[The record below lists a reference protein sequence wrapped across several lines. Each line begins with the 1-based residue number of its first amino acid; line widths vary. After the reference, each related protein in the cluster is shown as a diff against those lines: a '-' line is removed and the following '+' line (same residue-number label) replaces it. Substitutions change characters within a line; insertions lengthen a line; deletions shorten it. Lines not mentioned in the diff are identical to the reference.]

1 MKQLSLPF
9 RRPAVAALAVS
20 LVLAALLIGIHRVNA
35 RSLVGF
41 HGVTHSAI
49 AFSVLQGHVP
59 PENPLAVGLDLPYY
73 WAYHLLLAGV
83 ARLLTWPP
91 VYAAELI
98 NVATVIGMSLLVIRV
113 GRWLLGSLRGGLIAL
128 AFALFAANPL
138 GPIFLA
144 YQVLTGTVGLAF
156 SDFARSPSHP
166 MLRAMYLNGDVR
178 WGSGF
183 FFLLQPSSRCIAFFA
198 SILAAALV
206 CRSLARATWPR
217 GFGITLS
224 IAVACAMNPIVG
236 TGAAFA
242 LGLGLLAVSRVWSP
256 DRPRIAPR
264 TLVAFWVSLGAG
276 VVLSFPTYSQ
286 LLNDHSVGLP
296 IEGPLSAVLPKALY
310 AVLFGLIPIGLTT
323 LAWWQGRLER
333 PQLRVL
339 AVGGLSLV
347 VLCTLTHVPAGREHS
362 FFNLAL
368 YFLAFPAAAACLP
381 GCSASP
387 ARIRQ
392 ARRSTRAA
400 VAALVPVTAITLFA
414 FVYRQPIPLHAD
426 GMYLRDPRDPDRAA
440 TYAWLAE
447 NTPPDALVLTNVR
460 DGKQTAFYDSESEIP
475 AMTGRSLF
483 IDVHGWCMPADA
495 RAQERREIVSSL
507 FKAAALTSAQT
518 QMLDEPHRPLFALGR
533 SSEDAQ
539 ALAAGGHRPLF
550 RAGVYTV
557 YELRPAAPPAS
568 LTSRVPAKDQP

>member
-1 MKQLSLPF
+1 MKPFPLLS
-9 RRPAVAALAVS
+9 RRPTVAALAVGLGLAC
-20 LVLAALLIGIHRVNA
+20 LVVAIHRANA

-49 AFSVLQGHVP
+49 AFSVLQGHIP

-98 NVATVIGMSLLVIRV
+98 NVATVIGMSLLVVRV

-128 AFALFAANPL
+128 AFALFAVNPL

-144 YQVLTGTVGLAF
+144 YQVLSGTVGLAI
-156 SDFARSPSHP
+156 SEFARSPSHP
-166 MLRAMYLNGDVR
+166 MLRAMYLNDDVR

-183 FFLLQPSSRCIAFFA
+183 FFFLQPSSRSIAF
-198 SILAAALV
+198 LAAVSAAVLI
-206 CRSLARATWPR
+206 CRSLTRLPWLR
-217 GFGITLS
+217 GLGVALSTGI
-224 IAVACAMNPIVG
+224 ACSMNPVVG
-236 TGAAFA
+236 TGTAFG
-242 LGLGLLAVSRVWSP
+242 LGLGLLAVSRIWRP

-264 TLVAFWVSLGAG
+264 TLVALWVSLGAG

-310 AVLFGLIPIGLTT
+310 AVLFGLMPIGLTT

-339 AVGGLSLV
+339 AIAGLSLA
-347 VLCTLTHVPAGREHS
+347 VLCTVTHVSAGREHS

-381 GCSASP
+381 GRSASP

-392 ARRSTRAA
+392 ARGIARAA
-400 VAALVPVTAITLFA
+400 VAALVPVTAVTLFA
-414 FVYRQPIPLHAD
+414 FLYRQPIPLHAD

-447 NTPPDALVLTNVR
+447 NTPPDSLVLTDVH

-483 IDVHGWCMPADA
+483 IDVHGWYMPADP
-495 RAQERREIVSSL
+495 RVEKRRQAVDAL
-507 FKAAALTSAQT
+507 FAAATLASAQT
-518 QMLDEPHRPLFALGR
+518 QMLE
-533 SSEDAQ
+533 
-539 ALAAGGHRPLF
+539 
-550 RAGVYTV
+550 
-557 YELRPAAPPAS
+557 
-568 LTSRVPAKDQP
+568 